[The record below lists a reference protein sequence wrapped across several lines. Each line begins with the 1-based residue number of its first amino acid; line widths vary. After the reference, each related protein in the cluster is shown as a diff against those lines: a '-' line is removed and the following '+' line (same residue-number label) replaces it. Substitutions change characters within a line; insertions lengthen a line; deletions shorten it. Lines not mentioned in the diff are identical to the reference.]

1 MTNPDSTITTLL
13 FPGRAGA
20 LRLQTATR
28 PTAHAAGSCCADRRR
43 HCPGSDGRAAWR
55 LLKPGAQGSNDYPRV
70 PFGRIVRSA
79 ISRSFRAISIG
90 SPLSTSFAAFWYRTA
105 GLASHTQKD
114 LIRSA
119 QHEVL
124 LEHFPLVRGD
134 SSRSE
139 GVARPTATSMTTQV
153 DAAESRAMTRPHG
166 IPSSCSEP
174 MPGIACRSRSQMSKH
189 SAWKYMA
196 RHARASTAGSWCK
209 T

>member
-1 MTNPDSTITTLL
+1 MTIPTLQSRL
-13 FPGRAGA
+13 SCFWSRWGSPSSDRDAA
-20 LRLQTATR
+20 DCARCWVLR
-28 PTAHAAGSCCADRRR
+28 CCRRR
-43 HCPGSDGRAAWR
+43 HRPGPDGRAAWR

-70 PFGRIVRSA
+70 PFDRIVRSA

-90 SPLSTSFAAFWYRTA
+90 TPLSTSFAAFWYRSV
-105 GLASHTQKD
+105 GLASRTQKD
-114 LIRSA
+114 

-166 IPSSCSEP
+166 IRSPCSEP
-174 MPGIACRSRSQMSKH
+174 MLGIACRSRSQISKH